1 MFKYYFNIQTKK
13 NFFFQL
19 YYKGCINPLGLGYAR
34 ELAKRGFNLII
45 IDKNPTLLDQLATHL
60 SKKNNL

>member
-1 MFKYYFNIQTKK
+1 MIKYYFNIQTNK
-13 NFFFQL
+13 NFF
-19 YYKGCINPLGLGYAR
+19 YSTKGCINPLGLGYAR